1 MGAAP
6 FARVV
11 RSGLEESVLMGHVA
25 VCDPRGR
32 LLARA
37 GDADR
42 VVFLRS
48 CTKPFQAA
56 VALSVIGDETI
67 PEREVAVMC
76 ASHNG
81 EPVHLGA
88 VRALLDRGGLGPD
101 VLRTPPGYP
110 LDPEERARS
119 QHPNRLFH
127 NCSGKH
133 AGMVLACVG
142 AGWDLATYPARSHPL
157 QRRIR
162 TAVQRAS
169 SVGRLSIGVDGCGV
183 PVHGMAL
190 RHAAT
195 MFAQLASPEG
205 LEALAPHA
213 QRATDAMR
221 TEPYLVG
228 GRRRLD
234 TDTMQ
239 AVDALVVKEG
249 AEGLVC
255 AADLHRGI
263 GIAVKTA
270 DGGSRGTGPALLETL
285 RQLDLV
291 GAAQLRSLATHHRP
305 GVSGGEAMVGVVE
318 PLLELRR
325 R

>member
-6 FARVV
+6 LARVV
-11 RSGLEESVLMGHVA
+11 RSGLEESVVVGHVA
-25 VCDPRGR
+25 VCDANGR
-32 LLARA
+32 VLARA
-37 GDADR
+37 GDVDR
-42 VVFLRS
+42 PVYLRS
-48 CTKPFQAA
+48 CTKPLQAA
-56 VALSVIGDETI
+56 VSLSVIGDDAI
-67 PEREVAVMC
+67 PSREVAVMC

-88 VRALLDRGGLGPD
+88 VRAVLERGGLGPD
-101 VLRTPPGYP
+101 SLLTPPGYP

-142 AGWDLATYPARSHPL
+142 AGWDRATYPARSNPL

-162 TAVQRAS
+162 SAVQRAS
-169 SVGRLSIGVDGCGV
+169 GARDLVIGVDGCGV
-183 PVHGMAL
+183 PVHGMAM

-195 MFAQLASPEG
+195 LFARLAKPQLLG
-205 LEALAPHA
+205 ALAPHA
-213 QRATDAMR
+213 LRATDAMR
-221 TEPYLVG
+221 TEPYIVG

-234 TDTMQ
+234 SETMQ
-239 AVDALVVKEG
+239 VVDGIVVKEG

-255 AADLHRGI
+255 AAHLDSGI

-285 RQLDLV
+285 RALDLIDR
-291 GAAQLRSLATHHRP
+291 AQLRSLAAHHRP
-305 GVSGGEAMVGVVE
+305 VISGGDVPVGVVE
-318 PLLELRR
+318 PALELRR

>member
-11 RSGLEESVLMGHVA
+11 RSGLEESVLSGHIA
-25 VCDPRGR
+25 VCDSRGR

-67 PEREVAVMC
+67 PVREVAVMC

-88 VRALLDRGGLGPD
+88 VRALLDRGDLGPD
-101 VLRTPPGYP
+101 ALRTPPGYP

-133 AGMVLACVG
+133 AGMLLASVD
-142 AGWDLATYPARSHPL
+142 AGWDTVTYPARSHPL

-162 TAVQRAS
+162 MAVQRAS
-169 SVGRLSIGVDGCGV
+169 GVGKLSIGVDGCGV
-183 PVHGMAL
+183 PVHGMGL

-195 MFAQLASPEG
+195 MFAQLASPER
-205 LEALAPHA
+205 LDALAPHA
-213 QRATDAMR
+213 LRATDAMR

-239 AVDALVVKEG
+239 AVEALVVKEG

-255 AADLHRGI
+255 AVDLHRGV

-291 GAAQLRSLATHHRP
+291 DDAQLRSLAAHHRP
-305 GVSGGEAMVGVVE
+305 GVSGGEATVGVLE

>member
-11 RSGLEESVLMGHVA
+11 RSGLDESILTGHVA
-25 VCDPRGR
+25 VCDARGR

-37 GDADR
+37 GDADIL
-42 VVFLRS
+42 VFLRS
-48 CTKPFQAA
+48 CAKPLQAA
-56 VALSVIGDETI
+56 VALSVIGDEGL
-67 PEREVAVMC
+67 PSREVAVMC

-81 EPVHLGA
+81 EPVHLGT
-88 VRALLDRGGLGPD
+88 VRAVLERGGLGPD
-101 VLRTPPGYP
+101 ALLTPPGYP

-133 AGMVLACVG
+133 AGMALACVA
-142 AGWDLATYPARSHPL
+142 AGWDRTTYPARSNPL

-162 TAVQRAS
+162 TAVQRTAG
-169 SVGRLSIGVDGCGV
+169 VRALKIGVDGCGV
-183 PVHGMAL
+183 PVHGMSL
-190 RHAAT
+190 RRAAT
-195 MFAQLASPEG
+195 LFARLATPER
-205 LEALAPHA
+205 LEALGPHVR
-213 QRATDAMR
+213 RATQAMR

-234 TDTMQ
+234 TDAMQ
-239 AVDALVVKEG
+239 AIEGIVVKEG

-255 AADLHRGI
+255 AADLAGGV

-270 DGGSRGTGPALLETL
+270 DGGSRGTGPALLETF

-291 GAAQLRSLATHHRP
+291 AAAQLRTLAPHHRP
-305 GVSGGEAMVGVVE
+305 VVSGGEAMVGVVE
-318 PLLELRR
+318 PVLELRR